1 MDALTTKEMALTS
14 MILALGGELE
24 EGKWGDSEVYRME
37 MEKVH
42 REAKV
47 LLAEL
52 DELLLQ
58 RASKQK
64 RRRGGGGGDG
74 RRGENRGAEDLEA
87 HQIELGRLRRLLLES
102 LLKVKD
108 NIRRK
113 EESQRVELLSLATT
127 QLRRRRASGR
137 GETSD
142 TETGRRDEEAETD
155 PMPDKMGASQQIRIA
170 QSVSESLR
178 RSRDL
183 LREEMERGGEMSKV
197 LSSSSSIIEK
207 SLGEHSQLGSSTH
220 LSQQYL
226 NKLKRREL
234 TDKILL
240 GLGTC
245 FFFLVVIY
253 VILTRLGL
261 IPSQRS

>member
-1 MDALTTKEMALTS
+1 MDELTTKEMALTS

-52 DELLLQ
+52 DELLQQ

-64 RRRGGGGGDG
+64 RRGGGGDG
-74 RRGENRGAEDLEA
+74 RRGGNRGAEDLEA

-127 QLRRRRASGR
+127 QLRQRRASGR

-142 TETGRRDEEAETD
+142 TETRRRDEEAETD